1 MRIHLLKDHLLK
13 IGLTGGIGCGKSTAV
28 NAFRALGAKIIDAD
42 LISKNL
48 VKEGNPAL
56 TEIMNAF
63 GDNILLADGELNR
76 AKLKEIVF
84 SDPDALDKLEAI
96 IHPRVRAEI
105 SRQINAS
112 KGEPYV
118 VVDIPLLLE
127 KNYNELFDRIVVV
140 DCLPEQQVSRV
151 IQRDSLNKNSVK
163 SIIKKQVSREMRLK
177 SATDILD
184 NSRNIKILENQV
196 RQLHKDFMI
205 YTKNHTE

>member
-1 MRIHLLKDHLLK
+1 MFVERPLLK

-48 VKEGNPAL
+48 VKAGNPAL

-63 GDNILLADGELNR
+63 GDDILLADGELNR

-112 KGEPYV
+112 KGESYI

-151 IQRDSLNKNSVK
+151 IQRDSLDEDSVK